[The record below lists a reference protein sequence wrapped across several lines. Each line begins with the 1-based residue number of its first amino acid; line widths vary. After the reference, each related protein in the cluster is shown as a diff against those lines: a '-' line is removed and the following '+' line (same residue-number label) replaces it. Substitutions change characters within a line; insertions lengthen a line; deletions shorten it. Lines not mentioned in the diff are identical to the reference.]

1 MKYRDL
7 ISFEPITSVVKLVE
21 SGSDRAAE
29 TIAKTFV
36 FSRKIKEDLCEAV
49 LKNLDPNPST
59 ETRGVQIV
67 GSYGTGKSH
76 LMALVAAIA
85 EDAQRVHFLSDPEMK
100 AAFADIAGRYKVL
113 RFEIGTDKSLK
124 DILFAQIERFLEKEK
139 VDYCFNENS
148 NFSWKE
154 QIGEMMAAFEAAF
167 PNKHFLIVIDE
178 MLEYLKGRD
187 PTALANDLMLLRQV
201 GEACDNSRFKIMFGV
216 QELLYRAP
224 EFQFA
229 AEMLNKVE
237 DRFADLII
245 TKDDVAYV
253 VKERLLKKNEHQKKQ
268 IREHLLAFAPL
279 FDGINTNLNEY
290 VDLFPVHPSYVG
302 HFERIKQGKSQ
313 REILKVLSARFMAFM
328 DTEVPT
334 DKPGLI
340 TYDTY
345 WEDLSAT
352 PSMITLPDIRTVKDK
367 IDIVYD
373 RIDSHFIQGR
383 ASRKGLARQIANA
396 LAIRILSDDLD
407 KRNGANAVNLKED
420 LCQTISGAAEPEL
433 LVQAI
438 ESIANQLKTATAG
451 QYIDQDT
458 VSGQFYL
465 RTEGGINIQQIIRDY
480 ADTVLK
486 RNEEQADQYWFEFL
500 QYVLGLQQNTYRTG
514 FKIWQHSLEW
524 IDKKSFR
531 LGYIF
536 FGNPNERSTTEPI
549 QQYYIFFCPLFSAIS
564 RNDEADEV
572 YFEMKGF
579 SQEFKERV
587 LLYGAAKAL
596 EANASSDQKALFRSQ
611 IEEHRKR
618 ILELFE
624 REFVEK
630 TTVIYKGT
638 ETLLKVYQLPGDGA
652 GKDAIFS
659 AVSAKVLNKQ
669 FSDKYADYPT
679 FSDLLSPL
687 SKDNFDLRIKSAL
700 KKIISFSQANRDGE
714 AILAGLG
721 LINGASIDTRN
732 SRYADS
738 IRKLLQS
745 RGPGKVLNRDEIL
758 YPHYIAQNLWYSKD
772 FKLDYQLEF
781 VVLSAMVYKGDI
793 EIIWPGSRSLSATN
807 IDQEL
812 LRLSDDDYS
821 SFQSIREPVGLPI
834 KEIKALFGHLG
845 IPDLSAELEKADTL
859 ARILTEAKKRAER
872 VARIKSEL
880 SKGLRCRNVELLDS
894 VEAAR
899 ISEAL
904 EKLVS
909 VLDGI
914 QGYDTFGKLKS
925 FRYKEEELNNAFS
938 GWKYCDLIEK
948 LIQRGSR
955 FETLVGYLSTALSY
969 VVASEKPLYDD
980 METAIADLS
989 NVLKTG
995 KDTEYTKY
1003 ESLLKSLVDRYA
1015 EYYLT
1020 QYLKCRLSHA
1030 DSMQKDSLLASKTK
1044 QTCDVIKDV
1053 EFISR
1058 TEYENWVNRISSLKE
1073 ADHSLTK
1080 ARVIEEPYH
1089 GFNPREFYDKPSYT
1103 IRDLKEQLENI
1114 LERWVGSMQSIFKDP
1129 SIKSNL
1135 EVLDANS
1142 RNIVEAFRDNK
1153 IKLDPDNAPKLRRL
1167 LSDLSKGF
1175 EKVELSPAD
1184 FSKIFNKPMTIEEA
1198 RESFDRFLANASA
1211 GKERVKVRIV
1221 FTEGKFNAQ

>member
-1 MKYRDL
+1 MKYREL

-21 SGSDRAAE
+21 SGSDSAAE
-29 TIAKTFV
+29 NIVKTYV
-36 FSRKIKEDLCEAV
+36 FSRKIKEDLHEAV
-49 LKNLDPNPST
+49 LKNLNPDPVG

-85 EDAQRVHFLSDPEMK
+85 EDAKRVHFLSDPEMK
-100 AAFADIAGRYKVL
+100 AAFADIAGHYKVL
-113 RFEIGTDKSLK
+113 RFEIGVDKSLK

-139 VDYCFNENS
+139 VAYRFDEHS

-154 QIGEMMAAFEAAF
+154 QLGDMMAAFEAAF
-167 PNKHFLIVIDE
+167 PDKHFLIVIDE

-187 PTALANDLMLLRQV
+187 PTALNNDLMLLRQV
-201 GEACDNSRFKIMFGV
+201 GEACDGSRFKIMFGV

-253 VKERLLKKNEHQKKQ
+253 VKERLLKKNEHQKKM
-268 IREHLLAFAPL
+268 IREHLLSFAPL
-279 FDGINTNLNEY
+279 FDGINTSLNEY

-313 REILKVLSARFMAFM
+313 REILKVLSSRFSALM
-328 DTEVPT
+328 DSEVPT
-334 DKPGLI
+334 DRPGLI

-345 WEDLSAT
+345 WEDLSST
-352 PSMITLPDIRTVKDK
+352 PSMITIPDIRAVKDK

-373 RIDSHFIQGR
+373 RIDGHFVQGR
-383 ASRKGLARQIANA
+383 ASRRSLARQIANA
-396 LAIRILSDDLD
+396 LAVRILSDDLD
-407 KRNGANAVNLKED
+407 KRNGASAVNLKED
-420 LCQTISGAAEPEL
+420 LCQTITGAADPEL

-438 ESIANQLKTATAG
+438 ESVANQLKTATAG
-451 QYIDQDT
+451 QYVDQDT

-500 QYVLGLQQNTYRTG
+500 QYVIGLQQNTYRTG

-549 QQYYIFFCPLFSAIS
+549 QQYYLFFCPLFHAIS

-579 SQEFKERV
+579 SKDFKDRI
-587 LLYGAAKAL
+587 LLYGASKAL

-611 IEEHRKR
+611 IDEHRKKA
-618 ILELFE
+618 IDYFE
-624 REFVEK
+624 REYVER

-638 ETLLKVYQLPGDGA
+638 ETLLKAYQLPGDGA

-669 FSDKYADYPT
+669 FSDKFADYPAFT
-679 FSDLLSPL
+679 DLLSPL

-700 KKIISFSQANRDGE
+700 KKIVTFSQANRDGE

-721 LINGASIDTRN
+721 LINGATIDTRN

-738 IRKLLQS
+738 IRKLLQVK
-745 RGPGKVLNRDEIL
+745 GPGKVLNRDEIL

-772 FKLDYQLEF
+772 FKLDHQLEF
-781 VVLSAMVYKGDI
+781 VVLAAMVFKGDI
-793 EIIWPGSRSLSATN
+793 EIALSGSKSLIATN

-812 LRLSDDDYS
+812 LKLGDEDYS
-821 SFQSIREPVGLPI
+821 SFQSVREPVGLPI
-834 KEIKALFGHLG
+834 KEIKALFGHLSL
-845 IPDLSAELEKADTL
+845 PDLSAELEKADTL

-872 VARIKSEL
+872 VARIKSAL
-880 SKGLRCRNVELLDS
+880 AKGLRCRNVDLLDPA
-894 VEAAR
+894 EAAR
-899 ISEAL
+899 ISDTL
-904 EKLVS
+904 DKLGS

-914 QGYDTFGKLKS
+914 QAYDTFGKLKS
-925 FRYKEEELNNAFS
+925 FRYKVAELDTAFE
-938 GWKYCDLIEK
+938 GWKDCDRIEK
-948 LIQRGSR
+948 LSERGGR
-955 FETLVGYLSTALSY
+955 FEALVGYLSTALSY
-969 VVASEKPLYDD
+969 VVASESPLYED
-980 METAIADLS
+980 MGKAIASLPT
-989 NVLKTG
+989 VLQTG

-1015 EYYLT
+1015 EYYMV

-1030 DSMQKDSLLASKTK
+1030 DSLQKDSLLASRTK
-1044 QTCDVIKDV
+1044 QVCDVIKDV

-1058 TEYENWVNRISSLKE
+1058 TEYENWVNRIGSLKE

-1080 ARVIEEPYH
+1080 ARVVEEPYH
-1089 GFNPREFYDKPSYT
+1089 GFNPREFYDKPTYA
-1103 IRDLKEQLENI
+1103 IRDLKDQLDAI
-1114 LERWVGSMQSIFKDP
+1114 LEKWVGAMRAIFKDP
-1129 SIKSNL
+1129 SIKANL
-1135 EVLDANS
+1135 EVLDAGS
-1142 RNIVEAFRDNK
+1142 RKLVEGFRDSK
-1153 IKLDPDNAPKLRRL
+1153 VELEPDNATKLRKL
-1167 LSDLSKGF
+1167 LSELSKGF
-1175 EKVELSPAD
+1175 EKVELGVQDLA
-1184 FSKIFNKPMTIEEA
+1184 KIFHKPMTIDEA
-1198 RESFDRFLANASA
+1198 REAFDHFLNEAST
-1211 GKERVKVRIV
+1211 GKERAKVRIV
-1221 FTEGKFNAQ
+1221 FTEGRPNA